1 MVSTTCVEGGPRG
14 GELGE
19 GSVLTEGGYPHYR
32 PTSKVPARR
41 LPASRYGHVRR
52 TGMVQSESRVDGAPC
67 ESSSCL
73 GRGPDPISRKAHDLS
88 GLPKESGFCWPR
100 HLTRPRTAHYDL

>member
-1 MVSTTCVEGGPRG
+1 MVSTTCVGSLGRRG

-41 LPASRYGHVRR
+41 LLASRYRHVRR
-52 TGMVQSESRVDGAPC
+52 TGMVQSESACGQRRQCEPRARGRLAVRLQLAPT
-67 ESSSCL
+67 EL
-73 GRGPDPISRKAHDLS
+73 GP
-88 GLPKESGFCWPR
+88 
-100 HLTRPRTAHYDL
+100 